1 MTKGAL
7 AASGLAVTLLL
18 LKLKRGEKS
27 DLGSPRKASRRSWSG
42 LLGGS
47 AEAPE
52 EPSEQLLAA
61 LPELLD
67 ALRRLPQSLDDVRE
81 LMELLKT
88 TQELSQ
94 DPEWLQRRDEPVTD
108 LASWLYDGATI
119 LKPQAMVELSSRRQ
133 VFIGKLEELHD
144 LKWDVPF
151 DAEEEAIHQ
160 NKIARDAAGME

>member
-1 MTKGAL
+1 MSAIRSVPSITKSRGPTGFRSRL

-88 TQELSQ
+88 TQ
-94 DPEWLQRRDEPVTD
+94 
-108 LASWLYDGATI
+108 DGRS
-119 LKPQAMVELSSRRQ
+119 E
-133 VFIGKLEELHD
+133 
-144 LKWDVPF
+144 
-151 DAEEEAIHQ
+151 
-160 NKIARDAAGME
+160 